1 MDARLPLP
9 DGRCALIDADALPT
23 VAGYRWRAG
32 WDPISRVWKVSA
44 RAPDGRRLYLNR
56 LVMAATPEQVV
67 THVNGDGLD
76 NRRANLRRWRKAK
89 RRARP

>member
-9 DGRCALIDADALPT
+9 DGRCTLIDADALPL
-23 VAGYRWRAG
+23 VAGYRWRAR
-32 WDPISRVWKVSA
+32 WNRTSRTWQVTA
-44 RAPDGRRLYLNR
+44 RSPERRTVYLHR
-56 LVMAATPEQVV
+56 LVMAATPEQVI

-76 NRRANLRRWRKAK
+76 NRRANLRRWRKMR